1 MKAMGQI
8 ITHYSSPLGAI
19 TLAGESE
26 FLTGLWFDGQKHF
39 AETLPLEHREGA
51 LPVLEKT
58 KQWLKLYSVL
68 RSGRFCGRSPADRS
82 SPTDGSPKNSCEGE
96 SAQRTP
102 HGRSAVRSGTIRSAF

>member
-39 AETLPLEHREGA
+39 AEPLPLEHRRV
-51 LPVLEKT
+51 P
-58 KQWLKLYSVL
+58 
-68 RSGRFCGRSPADRS
+68 S
-82 SPTDGSPKNSCEGE
+82 SPFLPWSTGKAHCRCWRRPNSG
-96 SAQRTP
+96 
-102 HGRSAVRSGTIRSAF
+102 